1 MRRVEKIF
9 RKLVARKKSFV
20 TLSALSPGNPR
31 RGILILLARAMIAA
45 LQNDRKMDALPAESF
60 GRATGRPHVLPGAV
74 RG

>member
-1 MRRVEKIF
+1 
-9 RKLVARKKSFV
+9 
-20 TLSALSPGNPR
+20 
-31 RGILILLARAMIAA
+31 MIAA